1 MARNGKFR
9 EWGKTERNLRGS
21 YKSIDNCEIKF
32 KACVDDSIKNTR
44 VREATK
50 RDKIKI
56 LKKHLKNQKSKIAT
70 KKISGVSKY
79 NTKI

>member
-9 EWGKTERNLRGS
+9 DWGITERNLRGS
-21 YKSIDNCEIKF
+21 YKLIGSCEIKF
-32 KACVDDSIKNTR
+32 KAWVDHSIKNTSL
-44 VREATK
+44 REVTK
-50 RDKIKI
+50 RDKTKI

>member
-21 YKSIDNCEIKF
+21 DKSIGNCEIKF
-32 KACVDDSIKNTR
+32 KPWVDHSIKNTSL
-44 VREATK
+44 REETK
-50 RDKIKI
+50 RDKTKI
-56 LKKHLKNQKSKIAT
+56 LKKHLKNQESKIAT
-70 KKISGVSKY
+70 QKISGVSTY